1 MEKTAAASNRG
12 EFPAGFADGLQNRRA
27 LLVLSSLLGLT
38 PRKLLDLGRKLGNA
52 DACLAAV
59 RAGRAGSNADR
70 EFARK
75 IDASELEAAL
85 HATGARF
92 VVPGTNEYV
101 RGLEELSD
109 PPAALFVRGTRL
121 DELTESVSMVGA
133 RNCSPAGRETAR
145 EIGRG
150 LASAGVCV
158 VSGGARGIDSASH
171 EGALTAGGP
180 TLAVL
185 GCGIDVAYPRRNRN
199 LLADIEAH
207 GSVVSEYPP
216 RVPAEPFRFPARNRI
231 VAALGRALV
240 VVEGAE
246 GSGSLI
252 TADHALEIGRTVFAV
267 PGPVTSPLAQVPLEL
282 IREGAVLI
290 RDSNDLLQDL
300 GYEARLASRAV
311 AGLTLAEEAALD
323 SLAGP
328 TLPEEVARAAGI
340 EVPEALSLL
349 LQLEMRGLIRSVGG
363 RYERRT
369 LGG

>member
-1 MEKTAAASNRG
+1 MAGNRG
-12 EFPAGFADGLQNRRA
+12 EWPAGFVQGQRNRRA
-27 LLVLSSLLGLT
+27 LLVLASLLGLT
-38 PRKLLDLGRKLGNA
+38 PRRLLDLARRVGSA
-52 DACLAAV
+52 DACLAEV
-59 RAGRAGSNADR
+59 RAGRAGSDADR

-85 HATGARF
+85 NACGARF
-92 VVPGTNEYV
+92 VVPGMNEYL

-109 PPAALFVRGTRL
+109 PPAALFVRGAPL
-121 DELTESVSMVGA
+121 DDLTESVSMVGA
-133 RNCSPAGRETAR
+133 RNCSPAGRDAAR
-145 EIGRG
+145 QIGRG

-171 EGALTAGGP
+171 EGALAAAGP

-185 GCGIDVAYPRRNRN
+185 GSGIDVAYPQRNRK

-216 RVPAEPFRFPARNRI
+216 GVPAEPFRFPARNRI
-231 VAALGRALV
+231 VAALGGALV

-252 TADHALEIGRTVFAV
+252 TADHALELGRTVFAV
-267 PGPVTSPLAQVPLEL
+267 PGPVTSPLAQVPLAL

-300 GYEARLASRAV
+300 GYEARAASRAV

-323 SLAGP
+323 SVAGA
-328 TLPEEVARAAGI
+328 TLPEDVARETGL
-340 EVPEALSLL
+340 EVPEAVSLL
-349 LQLEMRGLIRSVGG
+349 LRLEMKGLIRSIGG

-369 LGG
+369 LGE